1 MKRQPTPTT
10 PVQPERS
17 RLHIRTQVRAGA
29 WKQCGRLECDTQDKG
44 MDPGVCKSVR
54 CR

>member
-1 MKRQPTPTT
+1 MKKQTTVTSTEQPKR
-10 PVQPERS
+10 V
-17 RLHIRTQVRAGA
+17 RLQVRTQVRAGG
-29 WKQCGRLECDTQDKG
+29 WKQCGQLECDTQDKG